1 MMKWIPLRTTLCA
14 LVGVGGSVLQP
25 RLLDL
30 CCAQARMNIQLAH
43 GPFAVLSVTFS
54 ALSAH
59 FVAAQPHLLFHTLV
73 ITLKD
78 PFCRKRLCI
87 NIGVAMYA
95 PNVNSPRALR
105 TGGFHGQL
113 RIQLTCLCGGFLK

>member
-14 LVGVGGSVLQP
+14 LVGVRGSVLQP

-30 CCAQARMNIQLAH
+30 CCARARMNIQLAR

-73 ITLKD
+73 FTLKD
-78 PFCRKRLCI
+78 TFRRKRLCI

-95 PNVNSPRALR
+95 PNMTSRMR
-105 TGGFHGQL
+105 T
-113 RIQLTCLCGGFLK
+113 T

>member
-30 CCAQARMNIQLAH
+30 CCARARMNIQLAH

-95 PNVNSPRALR
+95 PNTSSTSSRVANSLGMSDARVAE
-105 TGGFHGQL
+105 
-113 RIQLTCLCGGFLK
+113 

>member
-1 MMKWIPLRTTLCA
+1 MKWIPLRTTLFA

-30 CCAQARMNIQLAH
+30 SCARARMNIRLAH

-73 ITLKD
+73 YTLKD

-95 PNVNSPRALR
+95 PNCHWLQELQLAILIGSALS
-105 TGGFHGQL
+105 FCCAQAA
-113 RIQLTCLCGGFLK
+113 I